1 MNNSCGARAGY
12 RRWSRE
18 AGGARLNLITFA
30 VVFAVVAYSGYQY
43 VPVALQ
49 AYQFKDYMQ
58 ETVNRAA
65 ALGRDRVWIEQQLRA
80 SSSEFGVPPTA
91 LINAEPQNNR
101 LQAHVQFTRPVALP
115 GYTYQYNFDET
126 VMSSTFLTTR

>member
-1 MNNSCGARAGY
+1 MNSSYGARAGN

-18 AGGARLNLITFA
+18 AGGSRLNLLAFA
-30 VVFAVVAYSGYQY
+30 LIFAVVAYSGYQY

-58 ETVNRAA
+58 ETVNRGA
-65 ALGRDRVWIEQQLRA
+65 ALGKDRAWIEQQLRA
-80 SSSEFGVPPTA
+80 SSNEFGVPPNA
-91 LINAEPQNNR
+91 LMEVQMQDGR
-101 LQAHVQFTRPVALP
+101 MQAHVQYTRSITLP
-115 GYTYQYNFDET
+115 GYLYQYNFDET